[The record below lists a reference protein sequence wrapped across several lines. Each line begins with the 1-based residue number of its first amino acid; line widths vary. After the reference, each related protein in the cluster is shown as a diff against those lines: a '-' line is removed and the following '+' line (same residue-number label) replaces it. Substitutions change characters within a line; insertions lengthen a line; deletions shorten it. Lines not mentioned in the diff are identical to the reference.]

1 MKKRVV
7 KNTVKNKFIVLDGK
21 AERVA
26 KRLLGCILERKIGSK
41 VIRVKIVETESYGE
55 RDPASHSYRGE
66 TKRNKV
72 MFGKS
77 GHLYVYFTYGMHYCA
92 NIVVGK
98 KSRGEAVLLRA
109 VEPISGEE
117 TMVKNRGGIV
127 GKSLCNGPAKLCKAL
142 GIEIELNGHNLASP
156 PLKLII
162 KDRIKK
168 SRIIQ
173 TTRIGI
179 TKNKEALLRF
189 HYHTQGYPV

>member
-1 MKKRVV
+1 MD
-7 KNTVKNKFIVLDGK
+7 KNIEKNKFNILDGK

-26 KRLLGCILERKIGSK
+26 KRLLGCILERKINGK
-41 VIRVKIVETESYGE
+41 AIKVKIVETESYGE
-55 RDPASHSYRGE
+55 RDPASHSYKGE

-98 KSRGEAVLLRA
+98 EGQGEAVLLRS
-109 VEPISGEE
+109 VEPILGENI
-117 TMVKNRGGIV
+117 MIKNRGGIR
-127 GKSLCNGPAKLCKAL
+127 GKSLCNGPGKLCKAL
-142 GIEIELNGHNLASP
+142 GIEIKLNGHNLASN
-156 PLKLII
+156 PLKLLI
-162 KDRIKK
+162 KEPLNK